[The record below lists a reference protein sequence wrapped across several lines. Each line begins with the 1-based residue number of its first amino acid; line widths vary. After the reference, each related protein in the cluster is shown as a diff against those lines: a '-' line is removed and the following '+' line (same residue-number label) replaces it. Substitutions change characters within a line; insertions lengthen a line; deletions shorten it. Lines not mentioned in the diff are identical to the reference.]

1 MKKFMMVL
9 ALLTTGSVFAAPDA
23 TFPNVYNYGSQV
35 QVQVWNH
42 DNRQV
47 NCNGTLWMRTQSG
60 KSYSE
65 YYSDW
70 VFPRGSS
77 YRTFYARDM
86 NDRIASVS
94 HNIACF

>member
-1 MKKFMMVL
+1 MKKLTMVL
-9 ALLTTGSVFAAPDA
+9 ALLATGSVFAASDA
-23 TFPNVYNYGSQV
+23 VFPNVYNYGSQV

-47 NCNGTLWMRTQSG
+47 HCNGTLWMRTQSG

-70 VFPRGSS
+70 VFARGSS
-77 YRTFYARDM
+77 FRTFYARDL
-86 NDRIASVS
+86 NDRIQNVS
-94 HNIACF
+94 HNISCF